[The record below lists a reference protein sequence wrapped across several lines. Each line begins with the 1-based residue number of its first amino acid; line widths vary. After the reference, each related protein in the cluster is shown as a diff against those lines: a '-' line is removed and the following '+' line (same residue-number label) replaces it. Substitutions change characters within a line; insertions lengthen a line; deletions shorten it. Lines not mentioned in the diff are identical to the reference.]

1 MLVVARK
8 SGQSVLIGDDIEVT
22 VVGVRGDQV
31 RLAIRAP
38 RSLSIQR
45 RDAIE
50 QVQLDNHAA
59 LASVDGLAAILGSVA
74 APQAP
79 AADV

>member
-8 SGQSVLIGDDIEVT
+8 VGQTILIGDQIEIT

-31 RLAIRAP
+31 RLAIKAP
-38 RSLSIQR
+38 RTLLIQR

-50 QVQLDNHAA
+50 QVQQDNLDA
-59 LASVDGLAAILGSVA
+59 LT
-74 APQAP
+74 
-79 AADV
+79 AADRAAQHFGATDAPE

>member
-8 SGQSVLIGDDIEVT
+8 SGQSVLIGDDIEIT
-22 VVGVRGDQV
+22 VVAVRGDQV

-38 RSLSIQR
+38 RSLTIQR

-50 QVQLDNHAA
+50 QVQQDNHAA
-59 LASVDGLAAILGSVA
+59 LASVDGLADLLGTVSLVA
-74 APQAP
+74 GSSK
-79 AADV
+79 